1 MKTELIANL
10 QPVLETFVDNVLKEA
25 GDVTKLYKSLKLK
38 ETQADLLV
46 RDREAELQQAKDF
59 SASEK
64 KKIDILKS
72 EFENRK
78 AQLNNEI
85 QKYELLQAQLIDQN
99 NEAVQSKEN
108 LQSKLS
114 VAEDDAFKAKN
125 LRVENEASKL
135 KYEKL
140 LKLIDKDVAWVEEEK
155 KKLGEDKRKLASEQS
170 DLETRE
176 AQSVQ
181 ESHRLNDLDL
191 EIKAREVEAQRIKK
205 RYELKKQIG
214 DKDDGK

>member
-1 MKTELIANL
+1 M
-10 QPVLETFVDNVLKEA
+10 
-25 GDVTKLYKSLKLK
+25 
-38 ETQADLLV
+38 V

-85 QKYELLQAQLIDQN
+85 QKYELLQAQLNDQN
-99 NEAVQSKEN
+99 KEAVKTKEN
-108 LQSKLS
+108 LKTKLS

-191 EIKAREVEAQRIKK
+191 EIKAREVEVLRLKK

-214 DKDDGK
+214 EKDGGN